1 MTPLAVTFQVG
12 DWGTWLIL
20 AFAAGLLA
28 SLIARPQGAGC
39 FGFGCF
45 GNLIVGGIGALVGS
59 FIVGLF
65 YDGEVNAFLAFL
77 IAFAGALLVLYVG
90 QGIDRLLRG
99 RTPPPEPPHPPLIVD
114 STAREAARDED
125 DE

>member
-1 MTPLAVTFQVG
+1 
-12 DWGTWLIL
+12 

-65 YDGEVNAFLAFL
+65 YYGEVKAFLAFL
-77 IAFAGALLVLYVG
+77 IPFAGPLLVLYVG

-99 RTPPPEPPHPPLIVD
+99 GTPPPEPPQPPIIVD

-125 DE
+125 ETQY